1 MTTPTTAPV
10 PASGGPAGA
19 PAAGDG
25 PAAPADRLSP
35 RTAITYAVLTALA
48 LVLFALNAPDGSSRF
63 RLSGGNDAVQLPE
76 LPLPGAAFGWLVVL
90 VCLGVTLWVERERRA
105 GRRAGVWAPAVF
117 AAAWLAGFL
126 VWVVAGQTI
135 SLVGLLA
142 GGLVLSVPIVLG
154 ALGGVVSERAG
165 VVNIAI
171 EGQLLA
177 GAFGAAVVASATGSA
192 YAGLVAAPLAG
203 AAVGLLLALFAIRYV
218 VNQIIVGVVLNV
230 LVIGLTNYLFTTLL
244 SGNPSLNSPPGLL
257 PVAVPLLSDIPLLGP
272 VLFNQSIIVYITYAL
287 VAVVHV
293 ALFRTRWGL
302 RVRAVGE
309 HPKAA
314 DTVGID
320 VNRTRFINV
329 VLSGALAGLGG
340 AMLTLGV
347 GLAFGEEMSA
357 GKGYIALA
365 AMIFGRYTPIGALVA
380 ALLFGVATN
389 LQDILASIATP
400 VPSQFL
406 LMAPYLATVFAVAG
420 LVGRVRAPAADGEP
434 YVKQ

>member
-1 MTTPTTAPV
+1 MTAAPTTSPS
-10 PASGGPAGA
+10 PATG
-19 PAAGDG
+19 PAAGRS
-25 PAAPADRLSP
+25 APAVDRPSARP
-35 RTAITYAVLTALA
+35 VITYAVLSAVA
-48 LVLFALNAPDGSSRF
+48 VALFAISAPDGTSRF
-63 RLSGGNDAVQLPE
+63 RLSGRSDAVQLPE
-76 LPLPGAAFGWLVVL
+76 LPLPGAAAGWVVALVCIAITVL
-90 VCLGVTLWVERERRA
+90 VERDRRA
-105 GRRAGVWAPAVF
+105 GRRTGWWAPAVF
-117 AAAWLAGFL
+117 GLFWLVGFL

-135 SLVGLLA
+135 SLVGLLG
-142 GGLVLSVPIVLG
+142 GGLVLSVPLVLG

-177 GAFGAAVVASATGSA
+177 GAFGAAVVASAAQNA
-192 YAGLVAAPLAG
+192 YAGLLAAPLAG
-203 AAVGLLLALFAIRYV
+203 ALVGLLLAVFAIRYV

-230 LVIGLTNYLFTTLL
+230 LVVGLTSYLFSTVL
-244 SGNPSLNSPPGLL
+244 SGSSGLNSPPGLA
-257 PVAVPLLSDIPLLGP
+257 PVRIPLLADIPVVGS
-272 VLFNQSIIVYITYAL
+272 VLFNQSVVVYLMYVL

-320 VNRTRFINV
+320 VNRTRFTNV
-329 VLSGALAGLGG
+329 ILSGALAGLGG

-347 GLAFGEEMSA
+347 GLAFGQEISA

-365 AMIFGRYTPIGALVA
+365 AMIFGRYTPVGALVA
-380 ALLFGVATN
+380 ALLFGLATN

-406 LMAPYLATVFAVAG
+406 LMAPYLVTVFAVAG
-420 LVGRVRAPAADGEP
+420 LVGRVRPPAADGEP